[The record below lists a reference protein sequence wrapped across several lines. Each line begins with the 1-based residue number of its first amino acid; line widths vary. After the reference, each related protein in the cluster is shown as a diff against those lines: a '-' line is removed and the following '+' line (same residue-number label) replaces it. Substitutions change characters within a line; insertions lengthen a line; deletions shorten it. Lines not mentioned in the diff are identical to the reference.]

1 MGCGGSGVIGLGC
14 FHKGAGV
21 KPVGAPHSLAESW
34 GGSFLLQA
42 PWSALSH
49 RGFATRDWIGL
60 KLSSDA
66 ISQSDFEQD
75 SGSCVHE
82 EEGMG
87 ELCFLRVWELDF
99 FSD

>member
-1 MGCGGSGVIGLGC
+1 MGCGGSGVTGLGC
-14 FHKGAGV
+14 FRKGAGV
-21 KPVGAPHSLAESW
+21 KPVGAPHSLTESW
-34 GGSFLLQA
+34 GGFCLLQA
-42 PWSALSH
+42 PWS
-49 RGFATRDWIGL
+49 ATRDWIGL